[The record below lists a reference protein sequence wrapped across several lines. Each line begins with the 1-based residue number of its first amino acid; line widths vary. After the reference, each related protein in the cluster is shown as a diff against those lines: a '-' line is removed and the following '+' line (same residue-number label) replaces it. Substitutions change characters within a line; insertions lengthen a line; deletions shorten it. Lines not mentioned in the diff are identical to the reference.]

1 MKATRKTFLA
11 GLTSVA
17 VAAVMVAAPAA
28 AGPAWDNIHAIVFDG
43 REVRDGSDVLL
54 LEAPTRA
61 HDAAVVPITITS
73 LLPQTSDDYV
83 KTLYLVIDE
92 NPAPIAGIFHL
103 EPELGSANIATRVRV
118 DRYTDVRAIAET
130 ADGRL
135 YMTTAFVK
143 ASGGCSAPA
152 LKDAEVAMSRIGRM
166 QLKAL
171 TDFAPGE
178 TITAELLIS
187 HPNYTGLQID
197 QLTRYWIPPDYVEE
211 VVVHFD
217 DKLLLRVQGDISL
230 SEDPAI
236 RFDFTPEQA
245 GTLTVDVTD
254 IKGRQFEQSW
264 PVGPSS

>member
-1 MKATRKTFLA
+1 MKVTRKTLLA
-11 GLTSVA
+11 SLTSVA
-17 VAAVMVAAPAA
+17 VAAVMVAGPAA
-28 AGPAWDNIHAIVFDG
+28 AGPAWENIHAIVFDG
-43 REVRDGSDVLL
+43 REVQDGSGVLL
-54 LEAPTRA
+54 LEAPARA

-73 LLPQTSDDYV
+73 LLPQTPDDFV
-83 KTLYLVIDE
+83 KAVYLVIDE

-103 EPELGSANIATRVRV
+103 EPALGAAKIATRVRV

-152 LKDAEVAMSRIGRM
+152 LKDAEVAMSRIGKM

-178 TITAELLIS
+178 TNTAELLIS

-211 VVVHFD
+211 VTVHFD
-217 DKLLLRVQGDISL
+217 DTLLMRVQGDISL

-236 RFDFTPEQA
+236 RFDYEPAAA
-245 GTLTVDVTD
+245 GTMRVEVTD
-254 IKGRQFEQSW
+254 IKGRHFEQSW